1 MLKPHKLANDL
12 LRLGLNDGNSL
23 VDANQLDIFKD
34 ITFLEFNDIIGLPVK
49 NGKEYPIFDYELD
62 VIKAIESHRN
72 IWIKKSSGIGITELV
87 LRFLTYKILVNNEL
101 EHKSIFIV
109 SGTFQQH
116 ANDVKVR
123 MENLFR
129 KKFPLM

>member
-12 LRLGLNDGNSL
+12 LRLGLNYGNNL
-23 VDANQLDIFKD
+23 VDPNQLEIFKD
-34 ITFLEFNDIIGLPVK
+34 STFLEFNDIIGLPVK

>member
-1 MLKPHKLANDL
+1 M
-12 LRLGLNDGNSL
+12 
-23 VDANQLDIFKD
+23 
-34 ITFLEFNDIIGLPVK
+34 
-49 NGKEYPIFDYELD
+49 
-62 VIKAIESHRN
+62 
-72 IWIKKSSGIGITELV
+72 TELI
-87 LRFLTYKILVNNEL
+87 LRFLTWKILVNNEL

-129 KKFPLM
+129 KKFPMMQLESKFTDLWIKNTNVKDIPFKEC

>member
-12 LRLGLNDGNSL
+12 LRLGLNDGNSP